1 MRKTK
6 IIYMGTLF
14 DLNPRPQG
22 GEWYSVLCCGM
33 SVRIV
38 VFIDKDLP
46 LLAMMSDQLYTPIVQ
61 CKDPILL
68 SVEEAE
74 KHLIQEI
81 EDLELISSY
90 SKGSFE
96 AIVFRHMNDFKI
108 KFFG

>member
-1 MRKTK
+1 
-6 IIYMGTLF
+6 MGTLL

-33 SVRIV
+33 SVRIA

-46 LLAMMSDQLYTPIVQ
+46 LLAMLSDQLYTPIVQ

-68 SVEEAE
+68 SAEEAE

-81 EDLELISSY
+81 EDLELISAY

-96 AIVFRHMNDFKI
+96 AICARRIHAFKI